1 MKPERP
7 KGREDSRGG
16 GAPRKAKNDG
26 WQGWDEYAPFYDWEN
41 ARTVGRRDVSFWRRT
56 SGDVRGRVLELGCG
70 TGRLS
75 LPLARSGVSIVGI
88 DRSAPMLARAVRRSA
103 RLRGPAGRALN
114 PPTFVRGD
122 IRTLPFCAGRFAMV
136 LAPYGVLQSL
146 VRERD
151 LAAALGAV
159 RRVLAPGGI
168 FGIDLVPDVPNW
180 REYRNRVQ
188 MRGRVRG
195 RSITLVESVRQDRRR
210 RLTVFD
216 QRYLERSAG
225 RVVEH
230 RFALTFRTLPIGLM
244 TKRLER
250 AGFAVE
256 AVIGDYRGRPW
267 TPDADTWL
275 ILARCAS
282 SVR

>member
-1 MKPERP
+1 MSAERP
-7 KGREDSRGG
+7 EGVRDSRGG

-26 WQGWDEYAPFYDWEN
+26 WQGWDQYAPFYDWEN
-41 ARTVGRRDVSFWRRT
+41 ARTVGRRDVSFWQRT
-56 SGDVRGRVLELGCG
+56 AGDVRGRVLELGCG

-75 LPLARSGVSIVGI
+75 SPLARNGVSIVGI
-88 DRSAPMLARAVRRSA
+88 DRSAPMLAQAVRRSA
-103 RLRGPAGRALN
+103 RIRRRRDGRARN

-122 IRTLPFCAGRFAMV
+122 IRTLPFCSSQFAMV
-136 LAPYGVLQSL
+136 LAPYGILQSL

-151 LAAALGAV
+151 LAATLDAV

-195 RSITLVESVRQDRRR
+195 RSVTLVESVRQDRRR

-216 QRYLERSAG
+216 QRYL
-225 RVVEH
+225 
-230 RFALTFRTLPIGLM
+230 
-244 TKRLER
+244 
-250 AGFAVE
+250 
-256 AVIGDYRGRPW
+256 
-267 TPDADTWL
+267 DAQPAEL
-275 ILARCAS
+275 SSIAS
-282 SVR
+282 S